1 MEIAIS
7 IAALIVGCI
16 IGWLAQKSRQQA
28 LITKNEMLTKQADET
43 KDEAQRQLAAVKEE
57 AERRLESAKAEA
69 QQNMNNAKAEAQQ
82 QLDIAKREAS
92 ERLEATKAEAQQ
104 QLEATKKE
112 ASEQLAKTK
121 AEAQQQLEATKK
133 EASEQLAKTKAEA
146 QQQLE
151 TLKKEASEQLARTKA
166 EAQQQ
171 LEATKKEASEQLAR
185 TKAEA
190 QQQLEAVKK
199 EASEQLEA
207 TKKEASDLLAKTKA
221 EAEAQQQKALA
232 EKDAAWNDIMKGQ
245 EQRFN
250 ETMARMSEQM
260 KNATA
265 DMLKDRQKEFADSSN
280 QQLGQIVNPLRE
292 TIDKMKQT
300 MADTTLKQTE
310 MSSVLKDNIERS
322 MQQAMAAKKSAEEL
336 ANALKHGSKVQG
348 DWGEA
353 VLDELL
359 TSQGLVRGIHYD
371 TQAVIRDAQ
380 GNTVHTDDGATL
392 RPDVILHLDQR
403 REVIID
409 SKVSL
414 TAFLDYANADNEADR
429 QRFLK
434 THIDSLQKH
443 VKELS
448 TKDYSAY
455 VQPPK
460 VRMDYVIMFV
470 PHTGALWTALNAQP
484 DLWRKAM
491 EQNVFIADEQT
502 LFAALRIISLTWT
515 QIRQAENHEQVYRL
529 ANEMLDRVGQF
540 MKKYTAIGKALKTA
554 TTAYDDAERK
564 LQPSGQSILQT
575 CAKLQKL
582 GAKQSDKNPLPQLID
597 IDEVAALT
605 PPAEDK
611 DDN

>member
-133 EASEQLAKTKAEA
+133 EASEQLAK
-146 QQQLE
+146 
-151 TLKKEASEQLARTKA
+151 
-166 EAQQQ
+166 
-171 LEATKKEASEQLAR
+171 

-540 MKKYTAIGKALKTA
+540 MKKYTAIGKALKSA

-597 IDEVAALT
+597 IDEVAALA
-605 PPAEDK
+605 PPADDQ

>member
-121 AEAQQQLEATKK
+121 AEAQQQLE
-133 EASEQLAKTKAEA
+133 
-146 QQQLE
+146 
-151 TLKKEASEQLARTKA
+151 TL
-166 EAQQQ
+166 
-171 LEATKKEASEQLAR
+171 
-185 TKAEA
+185 
-190 QQQLEAVKK
+190 KK

-434 THIDSLQKH
+434 IHIDSLQKH

-597 IDEVAALT
+597 IDEVAALA
-605 PPAEDK
+605 PPAEDQ

>member
-1 MEIAIS
+1 MEIAIN

-69 QQNMNNAKAEAQQ
+69 QQNMNNDKAEAQQ

-112 ASEQLAKTK
+112 ASEQLAK
-121 AEAQQQLEATKK
+121 
-133 EASEQLAKTKAEA
+133 
-146 QQQLE
+146 
-151 TLKKEASEQLARTKA
+151 
-166 EAQQQ
+166 
-171 LEATKKEASEQLAR
+171 

-371 TQAVIRDAQ
+371 TQTVIRDAQ

-540 MKKYTAIGKALKTA
+540 MKKYTAIGKALKSA

-597 IDEVAALT
+597 IDEVAALV
-605 PPAEDK
+605 PPAEDQ

>member
-28 LITKNEMLTKQADET
+28 LITKNEMLTKQADEI

-92 ERLEATKAEAQQ
+92 ERLETTKAEAQQ

-121 AEAQQQLEATKK
+121 AEAQQQLEA
-133 EASEQLAKTKAEA
+133 L
-146 QQQLE
+146 
-151 TLKKEASEQLARTKA
+151 
-166 EAQQQ
+166 
-171 LEATKKEASEQLAR
+171 
-185 TKAEA
+185 
-190 QQQLEAVKK
+190 KK

-221 EAEAQQQKALA
+221 EADAQQQKALA

-380 GNTVHTDDGATL
+380 GNTVHTDYGATL

-597 IDEVAALT
+597 IDEVAALVQ
-605 PPAEDK
+605 PADDQ

>member
-121 AEAQQQLEATKK
+121 AEAQQQLE
-133 EASEQLAKTKAEA
+133 
-146 QQQLE
+146 
-151 TLKKEASEQLARTKA
+151 TL
-166 EAQQQ
+166 
-171 LEATKKEASEQLAR
+171 
-185 TKAEA
+185 
-190 QQQLEAVKK
+190 KK

-207 TKKEASDLLAKTKA
+207 TKKEANEQLAKTKA

-455 VQPPK
+455 VQSPK

-597 IDEVAALT
+597 IDEVAALVQ
-605 PPAEDK
+605 PSDDK

>member
-57 AERRLESAKAEA
+57 AERRLESTKAEA

-112 ASEQLAKTK
+112 ASEQL
-121 AEAQQQLEATKK
+121 EATKK

-151 TLKKEASEQLARTKA
+151 TL
-166 EAQQQ
+166 
-171 LEATKKEASEQLAR
+171 
-185 TKAEA
+185 
-190 QQQLEAVKK
+190 KK

-371 TQAVIRDAQ
+371 TQTVIRDAQ

-597 IDEVAALT
+597 IDEVAALA
-605 PPAEDK
+605 PPADDQ

>member
-28 LITKNEMLTKQADET
+28 LITQNEMLTKQADEI
-43 KDEAQRQLAAVKEE
+43 KNEAQRQLAAVKEE
-57 AERRLESAKAEA
+57 AERRMESAKAEA

-92 ERLEATKAEAQQ
+92 ERLDATKAEAQQ
-104 QLEATKKE
+104 QLETLKKE
-112 ASEQLAKTK
+112 ASEQLETTK
-121 AEAQQQLEATKK
+121 AEAQQQLEAAKKEASEQLEATKK

-151 TLKKEASEQLARTKA
+151 TLKKEASEQLET
-166 EAQQQ
+166 
-171 LEATKKEASEQLAR
+171 
-185 TKAEA
+185 
-190 QQQLEAVKK
+190 
-199 EASEQLEA
+199 

-250 ETMARMSEQM
+250 ETMTRMSEQM

-597 IDEVAALT
+597 IDEVAALAQ
-605 PPAEDK
+605 PADDQ

>member
-28 LITKNEMLTKQADET
+28 LITKNEMLTKQADNT

-57 AERRLESAKAEA
+57 AERRLESAKTEA

-112 ASEQLAKTK
+112 ASEQLTR
-121 AEAQQQLEATKK
+121 
-133 EASEQLAKTKAEA
+133 TKAEA

-151 TLKKEASEQLARTKA
+151 TL
-166 EAQQQ
+166 
-171 LEATKKEASEQLAR
+171 
-185 TKAEA
+185 
-190 QQQLEAVKK
+190 KK

-540 MKKYTAIGKALKTA
+540 MKKYAAIGKALKTA

-597 IDEVAALT
+597 IDEVAALA
-605 PPAEDK
+605 PPADGQ

>member
-28 LITKNEMLTKQADET
+28 LITQNEMLAKQADET
-43 KDEAQRQLAAVKEE
+43 KNEAQRQLAAVKEE

-82 QLDIAKREAS
+82 QLDIAKREAN
-92 ERLEATKAEAQQ
+92 ERLDAAKAEAQQ
-104 QLEATKKE
+104 QLETLKKEASEQLEATKKE
-112 ASEQLAKTK
+112 ASEL
-121 AEAQQQLEATKK
+121 
-133 EASEQLAKTKAEA
+133 LAKTKAEA

-151 TLKKEASEQLARTKA
+151 TLKKEASEQLET
-166 EAQQQ
+166 
-171 LEATKKEASEQLAR
+171 
-185 TKAEA
+185 
-190 QQQLEAVKK
+190 
-199 EASEQLEA
+199 

-250 ETMARMSEQM
+250 EAMTRMSEQM

-597 IDEVAALT
+597 IDEVAALAQ
-605 PPAEDK
+605 PA
-611 DDN
+611 DDQDNN

>member
-43 KDEAQRQLAAVKEE
+43 KDEAQRQLVAVKEE

-112 ASEQLAKTK
+112 ASEQLAK
-121 AEAQQQLEATKK
+121 
-133 EASEQLAKTKAEA
+133 
-146 QQQLE
+146 
-151 TLKKEASEQLARTKA
+151 
-166 EAQQQ
+166 
-171 LEATKKEASEQLAR
+171 

-597 IDEVAALT
+597 IDEVAALVQ
-605 PPAEDK
+605 PSDDK

>member
-28 LITKNEMLTKQADET
+28 LITQNEMLAKQADEI
-43 KDEAQRQLAAVKEE
+43 KNEAQRQMAAVKEE

-82 QLDIAKREAS
+82 QLDITKREAN
-92 ERLEATKAEAQQ
+92 ERLDAAKAEAQQ
-104 QLEATKKE
+104 QLEAAKKE
-112 ASEQLAKTK
+112 ANE
-121 AEAQQQLEATKK
+121 QLEATKK

-151 TLKKEASEQLARTKA
+151 T
-166 EAQQQ
+166 
-171 LEATKKEASEQLAR
+171 
-185 TKAEA
+185 
-190 QQQLEAVKK
+190 
-199 EASEQLEA
+199 

-250 ETMARMSEQM
+250 ETMTRMSEQM

-597 IDEVAALT
+597 IDEVAALAQ
-605 PPAEDK
+605 PA
-611 DDN
+611 DDQDNN

>member
-28 LITKNEMLTKQADET
+28 LITKNEMLTKQADEI

-104 QLEATKKE
+104 HLEAT
-112 ASEQLAKTK
+112 
-121 AEAQQQLEATKK
+121 
-133 EASEQLAKTKAEA
+133 
-146 QQQLE
+146 
-151 TLKKEASEQLARTKA
+151 
-166 EAQQQ
+166 
-171 LEATKKEASEQLAR
+171 
-185 TKAEA
+185 
-190 QQQLEAVKK
+190 KK

-207 TKKEASDLLAKTKA
+207 TKKEANDLLAKTKA

-371 TQAVIRDAQ
+371 TQAFIRDAQ

-540 MKKYTAIGKALKTA
+540 MKKFTAIDRALKSATA
-554 TTAYDDAERK
+554 AYDDANRK

-597 IDEVAALT
+597 IDDIAVIA
-605 PPAEDK
+605 PPAEDNEEGK
-611 DDN
+611 I

>member
-112 ASEQLAKTK
+112 ASEQL
-121 AEAQQQLEATKK
+121 EATKK

-151 TLKKEASEQLARTKA
+151 TL
-166 EAQQQ
+166 
-171 LEATKKEASEQLAR
+171 
-185 TKAEA
+185 
-190 QQQLEAVKK
+190 KK

-221 EAEAQQQKALA
+221 EAEAQQQKALT

-597 IDEVAALT
+597 IDEVAALA
-605 PPAEDK
+605 PPADDQ

>member
-92 ERLEATKAEAQQ
+92 ERLEATKAEAQK

-112 ASEQLAKTK
+112 ASEQLAK
-121 AEAQQQLEATKK
+121 
-133 EASEQLAKTKAEA
+133 
-146 QQQLE
+146 
-151 TLKKEASEQLARTKA
+151 
-166 EAQQQ
+166 
-171 LEATKKEASEQLAR
+171 

-207 TKKEASDLLAKTKA
+207 TKKEAGDLLAKTKA

-470 PHTGALWTALNAQP
+470 PNTGALWTALNAQP

-597 IDEVAALT
+597 IDEVAALVQ
-605 PPAEDK
+605 PADDK

>member
-112 ASEQLAKTK
+112 ASEQLARTK

-151 TLKKEASEQLARTKA
+151 TL
-166 EAQQQ
+166 
-171 LEATKKEASEQLAR
+171 
-185 TKAEA
+185 
-190 QQQLEAVKK
+190 KK

-597 IDEVAALT
+597 IDEVAALA
-605 PPAEDK
+605 PPADDQ

>member
-92 ERLEATKAEAQQ
+92 ERLEATKAEAQH
-104 QLEATKKE
+104 QLETLKKE

-121 AEAQQQLEATKK
+121 AEAQQQLEA
-133 EASEQLAKTKAEA
+133 
-146 QQQLE
+146 
-151 TLKKEASEQLARTKA
+151 
-166 EAQQQ
+166 
-171 LEATKKEASEQLAR
+171 
-185 TKAEA
+185 
-190 QQQLEAVKK
+190 VKK
-199 EASEQLEA
+199 EASEQLET
-207 TKKEASDLLAKTKA
+207 TKKEAGNLLAKTKA

-597 IDEVAALT
+597 IDEVAALA
-605 PPAEDK
+605 PPADDQ